1 MKPHS
6 WPALGLLL
14 VLGSW
19 AAADEPPATPATP
32 EPAAAMAHARGSFT
46 VALQPQSV
54 ADSTIGGTIS
64 RFSAHKQFE
73 GDLTGTSVGEM
84 LGARSAVDGSAGYVA
99 IEVVTGTLQGR
110 TGTLVL
116 QHSGTMGHG
125 SQRLVI
131 TIVPDSGTG
140 QLTGIAGTMA
150 IKIVGKQH
158 FYDLEYSLPPE

>member
-1 MKPHS
+1 
-6 WPALGLLL
+6 
-14 VLGSW
+14 
-19 AAADEPPATPATP
+19 
-32 EPAAAMAHARGSFT
+32 MAHARGSFT
-46 VALQPQSV
+46 VALEPQAV
-54 ADSTIGGTIS
+54 ADSTLGETIS

-73 GDLTGTSVGEM
+73 GDLIGTSVGEM
-84 LGARSAVDGSAGYVA
+84 LGARTAVEGSAGYVA

-110 TGTLVL
+110 TGTFVL

-125 SQRLVI
+125 AQKLVI

-140 QLTGIAGTMA
+140 QLTGIAGTMG